1 MCIERKGEIMCRER
15 KGRGY
20 VVRSV
25 GEMNVCRE
33 RGRGRGF
40 VVRSVG
46 EMNVC
51 RERGRGEDLL

>member
-1 MCIERKGEIMCRER
+1 M
-15 KGRGY
+15 
-20 VVRSV
+20 RSV

-51 RERGRGEDLL
+51 RERKGRGYVVRRCIIERRFI